1 MTEEKPSKQSK
12 SRGYKPIHEKLIPA
26 AIVTLLVIGIG
37 MLILAIAIALGMI
50 GAG

>member
-1 MTEEKPSKQSK
+1 MTEEKPSQPPE
-12 SRGYKPIHEKLIPA
+12 SRGYKPIHDKLIPA
-26 AIVTLLVIGIG
+26 AIVTLIVIGIG